1 MQPSDSAEPEKART
15 SKATGGNT
23 AAHVAFVGSFP
34 HHTNSATQAY
44 TAPDF
49 AKCNLNK
56 FHTVYFVVLAGCI
69 FSPKELICD
78 YRKAEFTKR
87 RFEMKKYYLAYGS
100 NLNVHQMK
108 YRCPTAKIVGTAV
121 IRDYEL
127 LYKGSK
133 TGSYLT
139 IEKRKGSLVPVAVWE
154 VTESDE
160 CSLDIYEGCPNFYY
174 KKNMKIRLSETGKMI
189 DAFVYIMHEER
200 RLGIPTPAYAST
212 CKFGY
217 TIFGFDFKYL
227 DEAYEK
233 SLKGTANNEK

>member
-1 MQPSDSAEPEKART
+1 M
-15 SKATGGNT
+15 
-23 AAHVAFVGSFP
+23 
-34 HHTNSATQAY
+34 
-44 TAPDF
+44 
-49 AKCNLNK
+49 
-56 FHTVYFVVLAGCI
+56 
-69 FSPKELICD
+69 
-78 YRKAEFTKR
+78 KR
-87 RFEMKKYYLAYGS
+87 YYIAYGS
-100 NLNVHQMK
+100 NLNVSQMK

-139 IEKRKGSLVPVAVWE
+139 IEKKKGSLVPVAVWE
-154 VTESDE
+154 VTAADE
-160 CSLDIYEGCPNFYY
+160 HSLDIYEGYPNFYY
-174 KKNMKIRLSETGKMI
+174 KKNTKIRLSETGKMI

-200 RLGIPTPAYAST
+200 RLGIPTSTYVST

-233 SLKGTANNEK
+233 SLKGVANNEK